1 VLLLAKNLFE
11 LREYKKCANML
22 KEHRS
27 RHPFNQSLIFYYY
40 YSLWM
45 SGLIRKEE
53 ELYENC
59 MSCLTQRELASLPN
73 MLRSTTLNAISNSCT
88 LANSYPA

>member
-1 VLLLAKNLFE
+1 MLL
-11 LREYKKCANML
+11 EYRVKYPL
-22 KEHRS
+22 
-27 RHPFNQSLIFYYY
+27 NQSLIFYYY

-59 MSCLTQRELASLPN
+59 NTSLTQKGQVSLLSIPK
-73 MLRSTTLNAISNSCT
+73 SITWSVT
-88 LANSYPA
+88 

>member
-1 VLLLAKNLFE
+1 M
-11 LREYKKCANML
+11 LREY
-22 KEHRS
+22 RS
-27 RHPFNQSLIFYYY
+27 KYPLNQSLIFYYY

-59 MSCLTQRELASLPN
+59 NHPLTQKEQESLLSIPK
-73 MLRSTTLNAISNSCT
+73 STTWNET
-88 LANSYPA
+88 